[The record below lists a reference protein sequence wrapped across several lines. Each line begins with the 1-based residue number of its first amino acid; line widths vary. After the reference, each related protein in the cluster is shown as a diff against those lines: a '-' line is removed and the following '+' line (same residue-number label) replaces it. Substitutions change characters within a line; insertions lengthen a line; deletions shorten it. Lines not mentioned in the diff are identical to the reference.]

1 MNRIVICVG
10 IPGSGKSTFTNNF
23 IKKHPSFYRVSR
35 DEIRKAYTGLN
46 NNDFKTSD
54 KHDEIKRMVIDVET
68 YSLNLLFTHK
78 KDIIVDNTNSKKNE
92 LENIINLGI
101 KNNYQI
107 TIYFFDTDF
116 LVSKERIKK
125 RDKTDNLFFMYKYKK
140 RMLTISNYLS
150 SKVLIN
156 NGKICIKKI
165 I

>member
-10 IPGSGKSTFTNNF
+10 TPGSGKSTFTNKF
-23 IKKHPSFYRVSR
+23 IQKHPSFYRVSR

-101 KNNYQI
+101 KNN
-107 TIYFFDTDF
+107 
-116 LVSKERIKK
+116 
-125 RDKTDNLFFMYKYKK
+125 
-140 RMLTISNYLS
+140 
-150 SKVLIN
+150 LI
-156 NGKICIKKI
+156 
-165 I
+165 